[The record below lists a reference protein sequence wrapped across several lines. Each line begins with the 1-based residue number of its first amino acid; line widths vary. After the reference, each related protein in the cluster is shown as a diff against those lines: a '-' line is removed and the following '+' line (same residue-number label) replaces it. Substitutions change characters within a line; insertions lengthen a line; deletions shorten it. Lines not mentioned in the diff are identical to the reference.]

1 MSKCCSLNPEKEKA
15 LAQGDCL
22 TCQAK
27 GKKVGLITLFQLVK
41 HAFQKEIHR
50 KSQYYFCGSKA
61 CEVVY
66 FSNQNDGFFFKK
78 EHLIVKVGQKEN
90 TPKQVCYCFD
100 YTDQDILEE
109 VQKTGKSTATQII
122 TQNIKEG
129 LCACEMRNPQG
140 SCCLGNVKEAEKE
153 AYQKCKK

>member
-1 MSKCCSLNPEKEKA
+1 MSTCCSINTEKEKV
-15 LAQGDCL
+15 LTPGNCP

-27 GKKVGLITLFQLVK
+27 GKKVGLITLFQLIK
-41 HAFQKEIHR
+41 RPFQKEINR
-50 KSQYYFCGSKA
+50 SSQYYFCSSKE

-66 FSNQNDGFFFKK
+66 FSNQNNDFLFKK
-78 EHLIVKVGQKEN
+78 EHLIVKVGQKES

-100 YTDQDILEE
+100 YTHQDILEE

-140 SCCLGNVKEAEKE
+140 SCCLGNVKEAENQATE
-153 AYQKCKK
+153 KCKK